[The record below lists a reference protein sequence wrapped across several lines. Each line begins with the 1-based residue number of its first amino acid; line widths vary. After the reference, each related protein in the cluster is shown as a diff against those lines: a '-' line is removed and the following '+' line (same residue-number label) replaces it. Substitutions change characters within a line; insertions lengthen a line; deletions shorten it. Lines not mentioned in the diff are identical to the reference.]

1 VNGEHK
7 ISSSHRERT
16 ALVYLRQSS
25 MAQVREHTEST
36 RSQYGLA
43 DKAAELGWPRTSIE
57 VIDTDL
63 GISGKWGVA
72 RAGFT
77 ELVSRVCSGDVGAI
91 FGIEITRLAR
101 SNADVAR
108 LAEFARITGTLLID
122 PDGVYD
128 PADVNDR
135 VLLGFKGTM
144 GEMELHV
151 MAQRLQANKRA
162 AAGRGELR
170 TPLPVGY
177 VHDDAGDIVT
187 DPDAEVQ
194 AAIRDVFAAFAACGS
209 AYGVVAAFAGRRFPL
224 RAYGGAWAGQLRWGR
239 LTHARVLGVLKNP
252 GYAGAYVFGRYASR
266 RTVDPSGTVHTTI
279 TERPRAEWPVLIK
292 DHHEGYITWAD
303 YLASEAK
310 LAANH
315 TAAGARPPR
324 EGIALCQG
332 IIACGSCGKPM
343 MTNYHTD
350 QRPAY
355 ECSSR
360 RDRLT
365 TPSCRSVAAACV
377 DAAVAGAL
385 LDALTPGQVALALSA
400 ADEVTGRHQQVS
412 RAAGLAVERARYE
425 ADRAE
430 RAFCAVEPENR
441 LVARSLEARWEAKLT
456 ALTEA
461 EQALQA
467 ARDTLP
473 PLPDRAEL
481 EKLAADLPA
490 LWNAPATSRKDRKR
504 LLRTLIA
511 DITLLPEQR
520 PDQVRIGIRWHTGAT
535 DELTA
540 ARPIHPGT
548 AKRSPDAAVELI
560 TRLGPTTSNDDL
572 IRQLDAAGLTTGH
585 GRPFDVAAVQ
595 WIRHAHKIPVPDPYR
610 PGEISVAEA
619 AQRLGCSTA
628 VLYHWIHT
636 QQLTAR
642 RGLGNRFCIP
652 WNDQIQAGCRTRI
665 AQSAHLDRTA
675 RPRTLPA
682 PPSPAAI
689 GEISVTEAAH
699 RLGCSIGVI
708 YYWIETAQLAVRRGP
723 GNRLNIPWDSRTEA
737 SCRNRIGQ
745 SGHLNPAAGAP
756 SHGNDAERHSTA
768 AGTVSTSWHAQNNGP
783 GNRA

>member
-1 VNGEHK
+1 MNGEHK
-7 ISSSHRERT
+7 ITGSHRDRT

-43 DKAAELGWPRTSIE
+43 DTAAGLGWARTSIE

-63 GISGKWGVA
+63 GVSGKWGVA

-77 ELVSRVCSGDVGAI
+77 ELVARVCSGGVGAI

-177 VHDDAGDIVT
+177 IHDDAGDIVT

-194 AAIRDVFAAFAACGS
+194 AAIRDVFAAFTACGS
-209 AYGVVAAFAGRRFPL
+209 AYGVVAAFDGRRFPL

-252 GYAGAYVFGRYASR
+252 GYAGAYVFGRYASH

-303 YLASEAK
+303 YLASEAR

-324 EGIALCQG
+324 EGTALCQG

-343 MTNYHTD
+343 TTNYHTD

-365 TPSCRSVAAACV
+365 TPSCRSVAAACI
-377 DAAVAGAL
+377 DAAVAAAL
-385 LDALTPGQVALALSA
+385 LDVLTPGQIALALSA
-400 ADEVTGRHQQVS
+400 ADEVTSRHQRVS
-412 RAAGLAVERARYE
+412 RAAGLAVERARYD

-430 RAFCAVEPENR
+430 RAFSAVEPENR

-461 EQALQA
+461 EHALEA
-467 ARDTLP
+467 AHDTLP
-473 PLPDRAEL
+473 PLPGHAEL

-490 LWNAPATSRKDRKR
+490 LWNAPATSPKDRKR

-540 ARPIHPGT
+540 GRPVHPGT
-548 AKRSPDAAVELI
+548 ARRSPDAAVELI

-572 IRQLDAAGLTTGH
+572 IRHLDAAGLTTGN
-585 GRPFDVAAVQ
+585 GRPFDVKAVQ
-595 WIRHAHKIPVPDPYR
+595 WIRHARKIPAPDPYAD
-610 PGEISVAEA
+610 GEISVAEA
-619 AQRLGCSTA
+619 AVRLGCSTG
-628 VLYHWIHT
+628 VIYHWLST
-636 QQLTAR
+636 GQLTAR
-642 RGLGNRFCIP
+642 RGAGNRICIP
-652 WNDQIQAGCRTRI
+652 WDDQVQASCRTRI
-665 AQSAHLDRTA
+665 GQSAHLGRA
-675 RPRTLPA
+675 PRPRTAPA
-682 PPSPAAI
+682 PPSPAAD
-689 GEISVTEAAH
+689 GEISVTEAAF
-699 RLGCSIGVI
+699 RLGCSTGVI
-708 YYWIETAQLAVRRGP
+708 YYWIESAQLDARRGP
-723 GNRLNIPWDSRTEA
+723 GSRLFIPWTARIEA
-737 SCRNRIGQ
+737 ACRRRIAG
-745 SGHLNPAAGAP
+745 SGHLNPAARRTRP
-756 SHGNDAERHSTA
+756 RNRPQQHQA
-768 AGTVSTSWHAQNNGP
+768 ATGTVGTT
-783 GNRA
+783 

>member
-1 VNGEHK
+1 MNGEDK
-7 ISSSHRERT
+7 ITSSHRERT

-43 DKAAELGWPRTSIE
+43 ETAAGLGWARTSIE

-77 ELVSRVCSGDVGAI
+77 ELVSRVCNGDVGAI

-151 MAQRLQANKRA
+151 MAQRLQASKRA

-170 TPLPVGY
+170 TPLPVGL

-377 DAAVAGAL
+377 DAAVAAAL
-385 LDALTPGQVALALSA
+385 LAALTPRQVALALSA
-400 ADEVTGRHQQVS
+400 ADEVTGRHQRAS
-412 RAAGLAVERARYE
+412 RAAELAVERARYD
-425 ADRAE
+425 AGRAE

-473 PLPDRAEL
+473 PLPGRAEL

-490 LWNAPATSRKDRKR
+490 LWNAPATRPKDRKR

-560 TRLGPTTSNDDL
+560 TRLGPSTSNNDL

-595 WIRHAHKIPVPDPYR
+595 WIRHAHKIPVPDPHR

-619 AQRLGCSTA
+619 AQRLGCSTT

-665 AQSAHLDRTA
+665 EQSAHLDRTA

-682 PPSPAAI
+682 PPSPAAS
-689 GEISVTEAAH
+689 GEISVTEAAY

-723 GNRLNIPWDSRTEA
+723 GNRLNIPWDSQTEA
-737 SCRNRIGQ
+737 SCRNRISQ
-745 SGHLNPAAGAP
+745 SGHLNPAARRTKP
-756 SHGNDAERHSTA
+756 RK
-768 AGTVSTSWHAQNNGP
+768 Q
-783 GNRA
+783 R

>member
-1 VNGEHK
+1 MNGEHK
-7 ISSSHRERT
+7 ITSSHRER
-16 ALVYLRQSS
+16 AAICYLRQSS
-25 MAQVREHTEST
+25 MAQVRQHTEST

-43 DKAAELGWPRTSIE
+43 DTAAALGWPAASIE

-72 RAGFT
+72 REGFT
-77 ELVSRVCSGDVGAI
+77 ELVTRVCTGEVGAI

-135 VLLGFKGTM
+135 VILGFKGTM

-162 AAGRGELR
+162 AAQRGELR
-170 TPLPVGY
+170 TPLPVGL
-177 VHDDAGDIVT
+177 VHDDAGDIVI

-194 AAIRDVFAAFAACGS
+194 AAIRDVFAAFTACGS

-224 RAYGGAWAGQLRWGR
+224 RAYGGAWAGQLRWGK
-239 LTHARVLGVLKNP
+239 LTHARVLGILKNP
-252 GYAGAYVFGRYASR
+252 GYAGAYVFGRYTSR
-266 RTVDPSGTVHTTI
+266 RTVDPGGTVHTSI
-279 TERPRAEWPVLIK
+279 TERPRAGWPVLIK
-292 DHHEGYITWAD
+292 DHHESYITWAD
-303 YLASEAK
+303 YLANEAR
-310 LAANH
+310 LVANH

-324 EGIALCQG
+324 EGTALCQG
-332 IIACGSCGKPM
+332 IIGCGSCGKPV

-360 RDRLT
+360 RDQLT

-400 ADEVTGRHQQVS
+400 ADEVAGRHQRAS
-412 RAAGLAVERARYE
+412 RAAELAVERARYD

-441 LVARSLEARWEAKLT
+441 LVARSLEARWEARLA

-467 ARDTLP
+467 AQDTLP
-473 PLPDRAEL
+473 PLPSRDDL

-490 LWNAPATSRKDRKR
+490 LWNAPTTSARDRKR

-511 DITLLPEQR
+511 DVTLLPE
-520 PDQVRIGIRWHTGAT
+520 PDQAKVRIGIRWHTGAT
-535 DELTA
+535 DVLIA
-540 ARPIHPGT
+540 DRPLPPGP
-548 AKRSPDAAVELI
+548 AKRSPSPAVEMVR
-560 TRLGPTTSNDDL
+560 RLGPTTDTRDL
-572 IRQLDAAGLTTGH
+572 AERLNTAGLATGH
-585 GRPFDVAAVQ
+585 GKPFDVAAVQ
-595 WIRHAHKIPVPDPYR
+595 WIRHAYKIPAPSPYT
-610 PGEISVAEA
+610 PGELSVAQA
-619 AQRLGCSTA
+619 AGQLGCSTG
-628 VLYHWIHT
+628 VVYYWLKT
-636 QQLTAR
+636 GQLDAR
-642 RGLGNRFCIP
+642 RGAGNRLCIP
-652 WNDQIQAGCRTRI
+652 WTDDVEAGCR
-665 AQSAHLDRTA
+665 A
-675 RPRTLPA
+675 R
-682 PPSPAAI
+682 
-689 GEISVTEAAH
+689 
-699 RLGCSIGVI
+699 
-708 YYWIETAQLAVRRGP
+708 LAG
-723 GNRLNIPWDSRTEA
+723 
-737 SCRNRIGQ
+737 
-745 SGHLNPAAGAP
+745 SGHLNPEARRTKP
-756 SHGNDAERHSTA
+756 R
-768 AGTVSTSWHAQNNGP
+768 Q
-783 GNRA
+783 RR

>member
-1 VNGEHK
+1 MNGEQK
-7 ISSSHRERT
+7 ITSSHRDRT
-16 ALVYLRQSS
+16 ALIYLRQSS
-25 MAQVREHTEST
+25 MAQVRDHTEST

-43 DKAAELGWPRTSIE
+43 ETAAALGWARTLIE

-72 RAGFT
+72 REGFT
-77 ELVSRVCSGDVGAI
+77 ELVTRMCRGDVGAI

-177 VHDDAGDIVT
+177 VHDDAGDVVI

-209 AYGVVAAFAGRRFPL
+209 AYGVVAAFKDRRFPL

-239 LTHARVLGVLKNP
+239 LTHARVLGILKNP
-252 GYAGAYVFGRYASR
+252 GYAGAYVFGRYASH
-266 RTVDPSGTVHTTI
+266 RTVDPSGMVHTAM

-303 YLASEAK
+303 YLANEAR

-324 EGIALCQG
+324 EGTALCQG
-332 IIACGSCGKPM
+332 IISCGSCGKPM

-350 QRPAY
+350 QRPSY

-365 TPSCRSVAAACV
+365 TPSCRTVVAACV
-377 DAAVAGAL
+377 DDAVAGAL
-385 LDALTPGQVALALSA
+385 LDALTPSQIVLALAA
-400 ADEVTGRHQQVS
+400 ADEVAGRHQRVS
-412 RAAGLAVERARYE
+412 RAAELALERARYD

-430 RAFCAVEPENR
+430 RAFCQVEPDNR
-441 LVARSLEARWEAKLT
+441 LVARSLEARWEARLA
-456 ALTEA
+456 ALAEA

-467 ARDTLP
+467 AQDTLP
-473 PLPDRAEL
+473 PLPSRDDL
-481 EKLAADLPA
+481 EKLAADLPG
-490 LWNAPATSRKDRKR
+490 LWNAPTTSARDRKR

-511 DITLLPEQR
+511 DVTVLPE
-520 PDQVRIGIRWHTGAT
+520 PDRGKARIGIRWHTGAT
-535 DELTA
+535 DELTID
-540 ARPIHPGT
+540 RPVHPGT
-548 AKRSPDAAVELI
+548 ARRTPAAAIELA
-560 TRLGPTTSNDDL
+560 RQLGPATGNDEL
-572 IRQLDAAGLTTGH
+572 AARLNAAGYRTGH
-585 GRPFDVAAVQ
+585 GREFDIDAVQ
-595 WIRHAHKIPVPDPYR
+595 WIRHAYKIPVPDPCG

-619 AQRLGCSTA
+619 ARRLGCSTG
-628 VLYHWIHT
+628 VIYHWIHT
-636 QQLTAR
+636 GQLTAR
-642 RGLGNRFCIP
+642 RGPAGRFCIP
-652 WNDQIQAGCRTRI
+652 WNAQAEAGCCTRI
-665 AQSAHLDRTA
+665 AQSAHLGRAA
-675 RPRTLPA
+675 RPRTLAAPA
-682 PPSPAAI
+682 FPAADG
-689 GEISVTEAAH
+689 GEISVTEAAC
-699 RLGCSIGVI
+699 RLGCSAGVI
-708 YYWIETAQLAVRRGP
+708 YYWIETGQLTARRGA
-723 GNRLNIPWDSRTEA
+723 GNRLHIPWNEQVQADCQR
-737 SCRNRIGQ
+737 RVGQ
-745 SGHLNPAAGAP
+745 SGHLNPAARRTKP
-756 SHGNDAERHSTA
+756 R
-768 AGTVSTSWHAQNNGP
+768 
-783 GNRA
+783 RRR

>member
-1 VNGEHK
+1 MNGEQK
-7 ISSSHRERT
+7 ITSSHRDRT
-16 ALVYLRQSS
+16 ALIYLRQSS
-25 MAQVREHTEST
+25 MAQVRDHTEST

-43 DKAAELGWPRTSIE
+43 ETAAALGWPRTLIE

-72 RAGFT
+72 REGFT
-77 ELVSRVCSGDVGAI
+77 ELVTRMCRGDVGAI

-177 VHDDAGDIVT
+177 VHDDAGDVVI

-209 AYGVVAAFAGRRFPL
+209 AYGVVAAFKDRRFPL

-239 LTHARVLGVLKNP
+239 LTHARVLGILKNP
-252 GYAGAYVFGRYASR
+252 GYAGAYVFGRYASH
-266 RTVDPSGTVHTTI
+266 RTVDPSGMVHTAM

-303 YLASEAK
+303 YLANEAR

-324 EGIALCQG
+324 EGTALCQG
-332 IIACGSCGKPM
+332 IISCGSCGKPM

-350 QRPAY
+350 QRPSY

-365 TPSCRSVAAACV
+365 TPSCRTVVAACV
-377 DAAVAGAL
+377 DDAVAGAL
-385 LDALTPGQVALALSA
+385 LDALTPSQIVLALAA
-400 ADEVTGRHQQVS
+400 ADEVAGRHQRVS
-412 RAAGLAVERARYE
+412 RAAELALERARYD

-430 RAFCAVEPENR
+430 RAFCQVEPDNR
-441 LVARSLEARWEAKLT
+441 LVARSLEARWEARLA
-456 ALTEA
+456 ALAEA

-467 ARDTLP
+467 ATESLP
-473 PLPDRAEL
+473 PLPSRDDL
-481 EKLAADLPA
+481 EKLAADLPG
-490 LWNAPATSRKDRKR
+490 LWNAPTTSARDRKR

-511 DITLLPEQR
+511 DVTVLPE
-520 PDQVRIGIRWHTGAT
+520 PDRGKARIGIRWHTGAT
-535 DELTA
+535 DELTID
-540 ARPIHPGT
+540 RPVHPGT
-548 AKRSPDAAVELI
+548 ARRTPAAAIELA
-560 TRLGPTTSNDDL
+560 RQLGPATGNDEL
-572 IRQLDAAGLTTGH
+572 AARLNAAGYRTGH
-585 GRPFDVAAVQ
+585 GREFDIDAVQ
-595 WIRHAHKIPVPDPYR
+595 WIRHAYKIPVPDPCG

-619 AQRLGCSTA
+619 ARRLGCSTG
-628 VLYHWIHT
+628 VIYHWIHT
-636 QQLTAR
+636 GQLTAR
-642 RGLGNRFCIP
+642 RGPAGRFCIP
-652 WNDQIQAGCRTRI
+652 WNAQAEAGCCTRI
-665 AQSAHLDRTA
+665 AQSAHLGRAA
-675 RPRTLPA
+675 RPRTLAAPA
-682 PPSPAAI
+682 FPAADG
-689 GEISVTEAAH
+689 GEISVTEAAC
-699 RLGCSIGVI
+699 RLGCSAGVI
-708 YYWIETAQLAVRRGP
+708 YYWIETGQLTARRGA
-723 GNRLNIPWDSRTEA
+723 GNRLHIPWNEQVQADCQR
-737 SCRNRIGQ
+737 RVGQ
-745 SGHLNPAAGAP
+745 SGHLNPAARRTKP
-756 SHGNDAERHSTA
+756 R
-768 AGTVSTSWHAQNNGP
+768 
-783 GNRA
+783 RRR